1 MPDQTP
7 QTYANHTRWDPLF
20 HFFVMPV
27 LLITF
32 FGTIWFAIR
41 NFSNF
46 NIHSAWMINIHS
58 AWMIVLSLAL
68 VVLGLKA
75 RLYSLKT
82 QDRII
87 RLEERLRLATLL
99 PESGRAKIQQLTEGQ
114 LVGLRFASDT
124 EVAALADRAVAQKLK
139 NGEIKKEIKTWRPDY
154 FRV

>member
-1 MPDQTP
+1 MPEQTP
-7 QTYANHTRWDPLF
+7 QTYANHTRWDPPF

-32 FGTIWFAIR
+32 FGTIWFAIG
-41 NFSNF
+41 NF
-46 NIHSAWMINIHS
+46 NIHS

-124 EVAALADRAVAQKLK
+124 EVAALADRAVAQKL
-139 NGEIKKEIKTWRPDY
+139 
-154 FRV
+154 